1 MATNF
6 NVSPYFDDFS
16 EDKNF
21 HKVLFRPA
29 FAVQA
34 RELTQLQSILQNQV
48 KRFGDHMFK
57 DGAQVIPG
65 ELSYTNRYHFAKL
78 SALSTSTAAALIGTV
93 FTGGTNG
100 VVAEVLNATEAS
112 TTQAA
117 TIYLKYTKTAATGT
131 INRFVAGES
140 LTGDSGET
148 ATVGTDN
155 VTLPIDSTA
164 IGTGSAINVEAG
176 IYYID
181 GFFVKNSAETVI
193 LEPYFTNPSFKVGW
207 TVTESFVTPED
218 DSSLTDNAT
227 GSTNINAPGAHR
239 YKIALTL
246 TKKDL
251 DATDDD
257 NFVELMRIDNGN
269 ILSKIIKTDYNL
281 LADTLARRTLM
292 NQETML

>member
-93 FTGGTNG
+93 FTGDTNG
-100 VVAEVLNATEAS
+100 VQAEVLNATEAS

-131 INRFVAGES
+131 INRFVAGET

-155 VTLPIDSTA
+155 VTLPIDSAA
-164 IGTGSAINVEAG
+164 IGVGSAINVEAG

-181 GFFVKNSAETVI
+181 GFFVKNTAQTLI
-193 LEPYFTNPSFKVGW
+193 LEPYFTNPSFRVG
-207 TVTESFVTPED
+207 
-218 DSSLTDNAT
+218 
-227 GSTNINAPGAHR
+227 
-239 YKIALTL
+239 
-246 TKKDL
+246 
-251 DATDDD
+251 
-257 NFVELMRIDNGN
+257 
-269 ILSKIIKTDYNL
+269 
-281 LADTLARRTLM
+281 
-292 NQETML
+292 